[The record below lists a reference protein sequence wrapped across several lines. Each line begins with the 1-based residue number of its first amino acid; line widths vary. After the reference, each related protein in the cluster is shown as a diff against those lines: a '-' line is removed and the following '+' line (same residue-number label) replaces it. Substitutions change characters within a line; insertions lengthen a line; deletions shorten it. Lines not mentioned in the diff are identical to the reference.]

1 VSAPARELVVVGA
14 GPAGVSAAL
23 WARSRDLD
31 VLVLEAEARPGGQ
44 LHAIHF
50 EPREIAGW
58 PSGDGP
64 ALADV
69 YARQLATSGIAV
81 RHGARVRALE
91 PDAGRAL
98 GLALEGGGRIEAR
111 AVLVATGA
119 RRRTLGVPGER
130 EFEGRGVSAS
140 ATRDRAALAGRA
152 VVVVGGGDAAFENAL
167 LLAGLGCDVTVLV
180 RGAPRARREFRE
192 RLAAEPRARVL
203 EATRM
208 LEVTGGERVSGVR
221 VAGPGGERRLACD
234 AVVVKAGV
242 VPQTAWCREAL
253 VHDSDGY
260 LRVDDRL
267 ATSRPGVW
275 AAGDVVRPLLPSVP
289 VAAGH
294 GALAAAAIRLAL
306 RGD

>member
-130 EFEGRGVSAS
+130 EFEGRGVSTS
-140 ATRDRAALAGRA
+140 ATRDRAELAGRA

-203 EATRM
+203 ETTRM

-234 AVVVKAGV
+234 AVVVKVGV

-253 VHDSDGY
+253 AHDADGY

-267 ATSRPGVW
+267 ATSRAGVW

>member
-130 EFEGRGVSAS
+130 EFEGRGVSTS

-253 VHDSDGY
+253 AHDADGY

-267 ATSRPGVW
+267 ATSRAGVW

>member
-1 VSAPARELVVVGA
+1 MSAPARELVVVGA

-130 EFEGRGVSAS
+130 EFEGRGVSTS
-140 ATRDRAALAGRA
+140 ATRDRAELAGRA

-203 EATRM
+203 ETTRM

-234 AVVVKAGV
+234 AVVVKVGV

-253 VHDSDGY
+253 AHDADGY

-267 ATSRPGVW
+267 ATSRAGVW